1 MVSHP
6 SDEPVLAEPSGD
18 QPTKL
23 AQVHGALL
31 GVMHVI
37 HAHTERCAADLG
49 LTALQAITLF
59 HLHQSGPRP
68 MRELAAEQH
77 CDPSNITGLADRLEA
92 RGLVERRA
100 DPSDRRVKL
109 LALTPEGEAVT
120 ARLGELATTGVPG
133 LSELS
138 EGELGELLALLSRVL
153 RAAGAEPVHS
163 APSDRTPAP

>member
-1 MVSHP
+1 MVSAP
-6 SDEPVLAEPSGD
+6 SDEPRLVEPPGD
-18 QPTKL
+18 QPTML

-31 GVMHVI
+31 GVMHII

-77 CDPSNITGLADRLEA
+77 CDPSNITGLADRLAA
-92 RGLVERRA
+92 RGLVERQA
-100 DPSDRRVKL
+100 DPGDRRVKL

-120 ARLGELATTGVPG
+120 TRLGELATTGVPG

-138 EGELGELLALLSRVL
+138 DAELAELLALLLQVL

-163 APSDRTPAP
+163 APSGGTPPS